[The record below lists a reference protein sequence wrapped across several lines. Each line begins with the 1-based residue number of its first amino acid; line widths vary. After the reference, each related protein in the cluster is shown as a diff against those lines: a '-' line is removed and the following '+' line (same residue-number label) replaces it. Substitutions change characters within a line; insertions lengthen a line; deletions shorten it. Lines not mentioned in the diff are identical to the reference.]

1 DELKNIHQKN
11 LVPIEKMRFNLDR
24 LKRLLQQ
31 ILDFKRV
38 ENQQM
43 ALRVGREN
51 MITFIRNI
59 CTVYFSPLAKRKNM
73 AFEIVQG
80 DCIPEGYVDADKLDK
95 IIFNLLSNAF
105 KYTADGGRIQL
116 SFHTE
121 HLNDI
126 THLIVSV
133 QDTGMGIAP
142 SELDKIFIPFYN
154 NRLARQQ
161 ETNGIG
167 LALTKELVE
176 LHHGTIEV
184 DSIVGKGSTFTIR
197 IPVEKGG
204 YT

>member
-1 DELKNIHQKN
+1 CLIDDVQMITKKYLTQFD
-11 LVPIEKMRFNLDR
+11 KMRFNLDR

-31 ILDFKRV
+31 ILDCKRV
-38 ENQQM
+38 ENRQM
-43 ALRVGREN
+43 ALRACREN

-116 SFHTE
+116 SFHTK

-133 QDTGMGIAP
+133 QD
-142 SELDKIFIPFYN
+142 
-154 NRLARQQ
+154 
-161 ETNGIG
+161 
-167 LALTKELVE
+167 
-176 LHHGTIEV
+176 
-184 DSIVGKGSTFTIR
+184 
-197 IPVEKGG
+197 
-204 YT
+204 